1 MPSIIS
7 TYLKRAMSATQLF
20 RLKKPIPF
28 ANTIRVAVAVLLVM
42 GVVGA
47 SNLLTSRE
55 SSRPARTA
63 VPAHAAVQEAQRP
76 QVPASQATAKKA
88 EVPTAKAIT
97 PSSTLVTITGCLEQR
112 DETFRLK
119 DTDGADVPKSRN
131 WKTAFLKKGP
141 APIEVID
148 TANRLKL
155 NDHVGQRVSV
165 TGTLVEREMQVRSL
179 QRVAASCSKNPS
191 A

>member
-1 MPSIIS
+1 MIS
-7 TYLKRAMSATQLF
+7 TYVKRAISGTQLL
-20 RLKKPIPF
+20 RSQKPIPF

-42 GVVGA
+42 GAVGA
-47 SNLLTSRE
+47 SKLVTSRE

-63 VPAHAAVQEAQRP
+63 VSAHAAAQEAQRP
-76 QVPASQATAKKA
+76 QVPASQTTAKKA
-88 EVPTAKAIT
+88 EAPAAKATT

-119 DTDGADVPKSRN
+119 DTDGTDVPKSRT

-141 APIEVID
+141 APIEVVD
-148 TANRLKL
+148 AANRLKL

-165 TGTLVEREMQVRSL
+165 TGNLVEREMQVRSL